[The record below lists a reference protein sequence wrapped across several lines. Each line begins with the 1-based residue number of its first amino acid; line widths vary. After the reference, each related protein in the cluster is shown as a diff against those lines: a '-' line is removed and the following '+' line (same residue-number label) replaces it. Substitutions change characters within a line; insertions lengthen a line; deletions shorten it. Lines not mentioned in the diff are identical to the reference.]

1 MNLELTHFQAAAV
14 FAFFTSIVFT
24 ITTKNT
30 TRERLI
36 YGAWCFA
43 AFLGVLLGLGWLMR
57 LGHG

>member
-1 MNLELTHFQAAAV
+1 MLVLTHFQAAAIFALCTSVV
-14 FAFFTSIVFT
+14 FA

-30 TRERLI
+30 TRERVT

-43 AFLGVLLGLGWLMR
+43 AFLGVVLALGWVMK